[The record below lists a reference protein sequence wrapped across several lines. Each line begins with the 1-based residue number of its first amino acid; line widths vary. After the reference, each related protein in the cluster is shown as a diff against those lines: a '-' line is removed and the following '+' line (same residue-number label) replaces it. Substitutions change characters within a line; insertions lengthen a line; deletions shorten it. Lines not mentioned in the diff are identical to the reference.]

1 MANILGNCSSQTAQN
16 EQVGLAAAR
25 WATMGVE
32 VVLTHQEK
40 RAIDPRTK
48 AERLDP
54 YASYQ
59 AILNHPQKLGIALR
73 TGPETGLMAL
83 TAYTYEPGVGMHALE
98 EKGYFC
104 QCHDTL
110 IRHEVSVKG
119 VSEARF
125 HTLLFYAGKDRFLE
139 NSLDLLPGV
148 VIRKAGELISLPPTV
163 EKFVLDENQH
173 MVSRYE
179 QQDVLAPHGV
189 TMLPEGLRKAIR
201 TAERQTLK
209 ASQQPKGPGGVRK
222 ELYDTVTEGGRNNA
236 LARRAGYMMR
246 THKLTEEQLVTEL
259 QIINERCCQ
268 PPLDT
273 REVRN
278 IARSIF
284 KKHCRHG

>member
-1 MANILGNCSSQTAQN
+1 MIPQSLN
-16 EQVGLAAAR
+16 EDVAIAAAH
-25 WATMGVE
+25 WATMGIE
-32 VVLTHQEK
+32 VVLIHNGK
-40 RAIDPRTK
+40 RVIDPRTK
-48 AERLDP
+48 TERADA
-54 YASYQ
+54 YATYQ
-59 AILNHPQKLGIALR
+59 VIDNHPQQLGIALE
-73 TGPETGLMAL
+73 TGPKTGLVAL
-83 TAYTYEPGVGMHALE
+83 TAYTPEPGVGMHALE
-98 EKGYFC
+98 CRGFFC
-104 QCHDTL
+104 PCSDTL
-110 IRHEVSVKG
+110 IRHEIFFNG
-119 VSEARF
+119 VSEGRF

-148 VIRKAGELISLPPTV
+148 VVRKAGELISLPPTV

-268 PPLDT
+268 PPLGFC
-273 REVRN
+273 EVRN

>member
-1 MANILGNCSSQTAQN
+1 MTTYNQN
-16 EQVGLAAAR
+16 EHVGLACAR

-32 VVLTHQEK
+32 NVHTHQGK
-40 RAIDPRTK
+40 RVIDPRSK
-48 AERLDP
+48 PERLNP
-54 YASYQ
+54 YATYQ

-83 TAYTYEPGVGMHALE
+83 TAYTYEPHGGMHALE
-98 EKGYFC
+98 EQGYFC
-104 QCHDTL
+104 PRHDTL
-110 IRHEVSVKG
+110 IRHEVSNNG
-119 VSEARF
+119 ASGDRF

-139 NSLDLLPGV
+139 NSLDLFPGV
-148 VIRKAGELISLPPTV
+148 VVRKSGELISLPPTV

-201 TAERQTLK
+201 TAERQSLK
-209 ASQQPKGPGGVRK
+209 ASKQPKGPGGVRK
-222 ELYDTVTEGGRNNA
+222 ELYDPVTEGGRNNA
-236 LARRAGYMMR
+236 LARRAGYLMR

-259 QIINERCCQ
+259 QIINQRCCQ
-268 PPLDT
+268 PPLGFC
-273 REVRN
+273 EVRN